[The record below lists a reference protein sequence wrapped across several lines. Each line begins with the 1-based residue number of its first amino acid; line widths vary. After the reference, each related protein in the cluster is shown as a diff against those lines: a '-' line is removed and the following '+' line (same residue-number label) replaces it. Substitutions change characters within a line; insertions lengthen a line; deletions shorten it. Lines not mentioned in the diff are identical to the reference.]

1 MNMAKK
7 RSGERGTQI
16 VELAVVLPLLVFLAL
31 IVSEGAAFV
40 RVHQLVNNAARES
53 ARLSAETNVNSSAS
67 TAAAKLQFL
76 QDTATCYLIRNG
88 VTPPAGQVPA
98 SCTTT
103 ATSTKCGTYSVTVN
117 QGIVVPTPSGTNMSA
132 SLVTVTCGYQV
143 KYLPKFP
150 WFGVSGVFST
160 GRVNLVGSAE
170 FRNFY

>member
-40 RVHQLVNNAARES
+40 RVHQLLNNAARES
-53 ARLSAETNVNSSAS
+53 ARLSVENKLAGSQVATQ
-67 TAAAKLQFL
+67 KLQFL